1 MKQSILQKI
10 GLVFLPII
18 LSIYLK
24 TLRIEKGEILKVKKI
39 YEEGINPV
47 IAFWHS
53 KMFAGWYIN
62 RSNKSAALVSKSNDG
77 ELLTRILRNWDYK
90 ITRGSSHKGGKEALG
105 EMIDLIEK
113 GYTLCITPDGPTGPP
128 LKMKAGCVIAAKKTS
143 VPLVLLGI
151 GYSRKIKLNSWDRM
165 EIPFPFSK
173 VVVIVEDP
181 IHINKELT
189 YDQTSQIIIN
199 AEKILN
205 KINYRAEKIADAA

>member
-1 MKQSILQKI
+1 MKHSILQKI
-10 GLVFLPII
+10 GLVFLPRI
-18 LSIYLK
+18 LNIYLK
-24 TLRIEKGEILKVKKI
+24 TLRIEKSELLKVKKI

-47 IAFWHS
+47 VAFWHS

-62 RSNKSAALVSKSNDG
+62 RSNKSAALVSKSKDG
-77 ELLTRILRNWDYK
+77 ELLTRILKNWNYK

-105 EMIDLIEK
+105 EMINLIEK
-113 GYTLCITPDGPTGPP
+113 GFTLCITPDGPTGPP

-173 VVVIVEDP
+173 VVVLFDEPLYVHKD
-181 IHINKELT
+181 LT
-189 YDQTSQIIIN
+189 YDQTSQIIID
-199 AEKILN
+199 AEQILN
-205 KINYRAEKIADAA
+205 KINFEAEKLAEAA